1 MRVSTLW
8 DMFCPYHK
16 FLLFNLVTRN
26 LKLKYR
32 KSILGMFWT
41 MLAPGLSAVIYFLIF
56 KFVMKVGIPNYL
68 LFLLIGLLPW
78 TFFVT
83 SLNNGLESL
92 VMNQSLLNKIPLPIH
107 SLPLAETATGLI
119 NFALS
124 LPVLL
129 IVALVT
135 NATLSFTAVLFPF
148 FMLLLF
154 FQSYAYAILLGIYFV
169 YLRDLRHVLVIII
182 QVWFYIT
189 PIIYEEKM
197 IPAELAFF
205 KFLNP
210 VFFIFS
216 GIHDVI
222 VFNRWPPVETLAVST
237 GWTFFVFLLSFF
249 VLRKNQRTVVEY
261 L

>member
-1 MRVSTLW
+1 MRVNTLL
-8 DMFCPYHK
+8 DMFCPNHK

-32 KSILGMFWT
+32 KSILGIFWT
-41 MLAPGLSAVIYFLIF
+41 MLGPGLSAIIYFLIF
-56 KFVMKVGIPNYL
+56 KFVMKVTIPNYL

-107 SLPLAETATGLI
+107 SLPLSETATGLI
-119 NFALS
+119 NFTLS

-129 IVALVT
+129 IVALIS
-135 NATLSFTAVLFPF
+135 NATLSVSALLFPYL
-148 FMLLLF
+148 MLLLF
-154 FQSYAYAILLGIYFV
+154 LQAYGYAILLGIYFV

-197 IPAELAFF
+197 IPAELSII

-216 GIHDVI
+216 GIHDVV
-222 VFNRWPPVETLAVST
+222 VFNRWPPLETLAVAT
-237 GWTFFVFLLSFF
+237 TWTCALFLFSYYL
-249 VLRKNQRTVVEY
+249 LRKNQNTVVEY